1 MDYQA
6 MSVEDVVR
14 AVGVSRT
21 TIYKEIKAGRLKITK
36 VGRRSLILP
45 ENFKAWL
52 ALLESS
58 AT

>member
-1 MDYQA
+1 